1 MAFEELKRD
10 LIEADADVR
19 SYLENSDEYL
29 RLKVFKVLMGII
41 STASQW
47 LFIGALAFLTLIMLS
62 LAAAIAINL
71 LFNSPYLGYVIVG
84 TTWVLLTI
92 ICYFL
97 RDRFNA
103 PLLRKFSKRYFE

>member
-19 SYLENSDEYL
+19 SYLENSEEYF

-41 STASQW
+41 TTASQS
-47 LFIGALAFLTLIMLS
+47 LLIGALALLALFLLS
-62 LAAAIAINL
+62 LAASIALNL
-71 LFNSPYLGYVIVG
+71 VFDSPYLGYVILG
-84 TTWVLLTI
+84 TAYVLLAI

-97 RDRFNA
+97 KDRFNA
-103 PLLRKFSKRYFE
+103 PLFRKFSKRYFD